1 MAQGID
7 FNVAGVCPA
16 ILTGLEMVAGLN
28 DPQTK
33 QTPVGATLALS
44 QPENQSAEILSV
56 YGGNKTGTIKEVR
69 VKYLPRVTKDLIKST
84 ADCVAGDPQTYVED
98 TTLLDIYK
106 QYDIS
111 LGMDEIRVFCEEAST
126 AVAGLPVP
134 YNLKEVSKRILSA
147 MNAMRTSI
155 NDDVVTKLKNSFGI
169 NARTGVATTTSIPV
183 ISNGATGIVA
193 GAPILAGFQT
203 LLSDFTE
210 NELYGTPI
218 IIGKG
223 NFEKFDLATN
233 KYGLQNSGVDF
244 SSISQ
249 DYKFFVDKAVN
260 TIVGA
265 NQLVVMGEGSAQFMS
280 YNKYVGKY
288 AGTFGGATLFTIPDP
303 MIPNL
308 MYDAKF
314 EFDTCT
320 DTFLLRLSVNAGVY
334 VVPTDAYGT
343 YDDLAGSNGLL
354 RYTATAV

>member
-1 MAQGID
+1 
-7 FNVAGVCPA
+7 
-16 ILTGLEMVAGLN
+16 
-28 DPQTK
+28 
-33 QTPVGATLALS
+33 
-44 QPENQSAEILSV
+44 
-56 YGGNKTGTIKEVR
+56 
-69 VKYLPRVTKDLIKST
+69 
-84 ADCVAGDPQTYVED
+84 
-98 TTLLDIYK
+98 
-106 QYDIS
+106 
-111 LGMDEIRVFCEEAST
+111 
-126 AVAGLPVP
+126 
-134 YNLKEVSKRILSA
+134 

-155 NDDVVTKLKNSFGI
+155 NNDVVTKLSTSFGV
-169 NARTGVATTTSIPV
+169 NVAQGDNLTRNIPV

-193 GAPILAGFQT
+193 GAPVFSGFQT

-223 NFEKFDLATN
+223 NFEKFDLGTS

-244 SSISQ
+244 GNIEQ

-265 NQLVVMGEGSAQFMS
+265 NELIVMGEGVAQFMS
-280 YNKYVGKY
+280 WNKYVGKY
-288 AGTFGGATLFTIPDP
+288 AGTFGSATLFTIPDP
-303 MIPNL
+303 LIPNL

-334 VVPTDAYGT
+334 VIPTDAYGT

>member
-16 ILTGLEMVAGLN
+16 ILTGLNMVAGLN

-69 VKYLPRVTKDLIKST
+69 VKYLPRVTADLIKDT

-106 QYDIS
+106 QYDIA

-155 NDDVVTKLKNSFGI
+155 NNDVVTKLSASFGV
-169 NARTGVATTTSIPV
+169 NATTGVNTTTSIPV

-193 GAPILAGFQT
+193 GAPVFSGFQT

-223 NFEKFDLATN
+223 NFEKFDLGTN

-244 SSISQ
+244 GNIEQ

-265 NQLVVMGEGSAQFMS
+265 NQLIVMGEGVAQFMS
-280 YNKYVGKY
+280 WNKYVGKY
-288 AGTFGGATLFTIPDP
+288 AGTFGAATLFTIPDP
-303 MIPNL
+303 LIPNL

-320 DTFLLRLSVNAGVY
+320 DTFLLRLSINAGVY
-334 VVPTDAYGT
+334 IIPTDAYGT

>member
-44 QPENQSAEILSV
+44 QPENQSAEILDI
-56 YGGNKTGTIKEVR
+56 YGRNKKGHIKEAR
-69 VKYLPRVTKDLIKST
+69 IKYMPRMTKDKVKTT
-84 ADCVAGDPQTYVED
+84 ADCVAGDPLEYIED
-98 TTLLDIYK
+98 TTLLDIYV
-106 QYDIS
+106 QVDIA
-111 LGMDEIRVFCEEAST
+111 LGMDEIRVFCEEASQ
-126 AVAGLPVP
+126 AVAGLPAP
-134 YNLKEVSKRILSA
+134 YNLREVTKRIL
-147 MNAMRTSI
+147 NAQNALRTKI
-155 NDDVVTKLKNSFGI
+155 NEAVVTKLSNSFGV
-169 NARTGVATTTSIPV
+169 NATTGVNTTTSIPV

-193 GAPILAGFQT
+193 GAPVFSGFQT

-223 NFEKFDLATN
+223 NFEKFDLGTN

-244 SSISQ
+244 GNIEQ

-265 NQLVVMGEGSAQFMS
+265 NQLIVMGEGVAQFMS
-280 YNKYVGKY
+280 WNKYVGKFE
-288 AGTFGGATLFTIPDP
+288 GTFGAATMFTIPDTL
-303 MIPNL
+303 IPNL
-308 MYDAKF
+308 MYDAKL
-314 EFDTCT
+314 EFDTCE
-320 DTFLLRLSVNAGVY
+320 DTFLLRLSANAGVY
-334 VVPTDAYGT
+334 VIPTDAYGT

>member
-69 VKYLPRVTKDLIKST
+69 VKYLPRVTKDLIKDT

-106 QYDIS
+106 QYDIA

-147 MNAMRTSI
+147 MNAIRTSI
-155 NDDVVTKLKNSFGI
+155 NDDVVTKLKNSFGV
-169 NARTGVATTTSIPV
+169 NATTGVATSTSIPV

-193 GAPILAGFQT
+193 GAPVFSGFQT

-223 NFEKFDLATN
+223 NFEKFDLGTN

-244 SSISQ
+244 GNIEQ

-265 NQLVVMGEGSAQFMS
+265 NQLIVMGEGVAQFMS
-280 YNKYVGKY
+280 WNKYVGKY

-303 MIPNL
+303 LIPNL

-314 EFDTCT
+314 EFDTCN
-320 DTFLLRLSVNAGVY
+320 DTFLLRLSINAGVY
-334 VVPTDAYGT
+334 VIPTDAYGT

>member
-16 ILTGLEMVAGLN
+16 ILTGLEMVVGLN
-28 DPQTK
+28 DPQSK

-44 QPENQSAEILSV
+44 QPENQSAEIIDI
-56 YGGNKTGTIKEVR
+56 YGRNNKGHIKEAR
-69 VKYLPRVTKDLIKST
+69 IKYMPRMTKDKVKTT
-84 ADCVAGDPQTYVED
+84 ADCVAGDPVEYIED
-98 TTLLDIYK
+98 NTLLDIYV
-106 QYDIS
+106 QVDIS
-111 LGMDEIRVFCEEAST
+111 LGMDEIRVFCEEASS

-134 YNLKEVSKRILSA
+134 YNLREVTKRIL
-147 MNAMRTSI
+147 NAQNALRTKI
-155 NDDVVTKLKNSFGI
+155 NEAVVTKLSNSFGI
-169 NARTGVATTTSIPV
+169 NARSGVATTTSIPV
-183 ISNGATGIVA
+183 ISAGATGIVA
-193 GAPILAGFQT
+193 GAPIFEGFQT

-223 NFEKFDLATN
+223 NFEKFDLGTN

-244 SSISQ
+244 SSVSQ

-265 NQLVVMGEGSAQFMS
+265 NELIVMGEGSAQFMS
-280 YNKYVGKY
+280 WNKYVD
-288 AGTFGGATLFTIPDP
+288 AFEGTFGAATMFTIPDTV
-303 MIPNL
+303 IPNL

-314 EFDTCT
+314 EFDTCE
-320 DTFLLRLSVNAGVY
+320 DKFLLRLSANAGVY

-354 RYTATAV
+354 RYTATAE